1 MPRPFGA
8 VNRPHG
14 ETIMRL
20 CLLAVAIAVAL
31 PAAAQAQERAV
42 PTRLYAS
49 AAEVSAA
56 LARAKAAHK
65 GDDTNTVEVL
75 VSVGPYP
82 VQLEY
87 RTGTTPPSIHKG
99 QAELIYVVDGACTLM
114 EGGTLLGAAGTP
126 PTLHGTGMKGGVP
139 HRIAR
144 GDYIMVPPDTP
155 HWYTKVE
162 GKFVSV
168 TLHMP
173 MAAR

>member
-1 MPRPFGA
+1 
-8 VNRPHG
+8 
-14 ETIMRL
+14 MRIL
-20 CLLAVAIAVAL
+20 TVAALLALAL
-31 PAAAQAQERAV
+31 PAAAQEGPA
-42 PTRLYAS
+42 PTKLFAS
-49 AAEVSAA
+49 VAEVSAA

-65 GDDTNTVEVL
+65 GAADNTVEVL

-99 QAELIYVVDGACTLM
+99 QAELIYVVDGACTLL
-114 EGGTLLGAAGTP
+114 EGGTLQGASGSP
-126 PTLHGTGMKGGVP
+126 PTLHGTNIKGASP
-139 HRIAR
+139 HRIAK
-144 GDYIMVPPDTP
+144 GDYVLVPPDTP

-173 MAAR
+173 MKAQ